1 MLVGKDH
8 VGGERSCWWGR
19 IMLVLQNDEE
29 CKNVVFAPKNTFSL
43 NGPWC
48 VRSQH
53 KLQQTIC
60 RLAVYLF
67 QLKILRENG
76 PM

>member
-29 CKNVVFAPKNTFSL
+29 RKNVVFAPK
-43 NGPWC
+43 
-48 VRSQH
+48 
-53 KLQQTIC
+53 
-60 RLAVYLF
+60 
-67 QLKILRENG
+67 KILFHKTARGVSVRNINRSKLYVSS
-76 PM
+76 PPTC